1 MALPELLLELGRDVT
16 QEALDGNI
24 EPIIGRDLEIRN
36 LVKILSLKKKN
47 NPIILGDAGVGK
59 TALVEG
65 LALKIANKDVPEVL
79 QNRMIFEL
87 DLNSLNSFRNSGHL
101 EQIIKQMMSIIKQSN
116 GQIILFI
123 DEIHRIT
130 GDGQSDLG
138 NLMKPYLARNF
149 GVIGCT
155 TLDEFRFIEKD
166 PALDRRFQKL
176 IINEP
181 STEDTISILRGV
193 KASYEIYHKVTIKDS
208 AIISAVKMTDRYIT
222 DKFLPDKA
230 LSILDEACANLR
242 VALDSKPDEI
252 YDLEQKLIQIK
263 IELNSLIEENDS
275 DSINRKNELAEEYVN
290 LENELLDLTLSWEQD
305 KELVDKIV
313 ELQESREKCKQDI
326 DSLIAKDG
334 SSDKIVSLTREMN
347 RFNDAIEKLEEIKQ
361 EKLENGSI
369 LKSDVNND
377 SIAEAISMKTG
388 IPVSR
393 MLTEDKEKILEL
405 PNVLSQRVIGQE
417 DAINSVYKGILRSK
431 SGIQNKKRPN
441 SYLFL
446 GSSGVG
452 KTELAKA
459 IAEQLYDSEDS
470 IVRIDMSE
478 YMEKHTT
485 SRLTGPPPGYIGY
498 EEGGQLTEAV
508 YRNPYS
514 LVLFDEIEKAH
525 PDVLLTLL
533 QVLDDGRLTDG
544 KGRIIDFKNTLI
556 IMTSNV
562 GSLDMLMDVKNLG
575 FINDA
580 TKEKI
585 KNILNSH
592 FRPEFIN
599 RIDELVFFNVLNKQ
613 VVSKIIDKQLN
624 DLNSRLQDDLKIVI
638 SLSDKLKD
646 YITDNGYEPEFGARP
661 LIRFFENSVETELAL
676 KIMKNEINE
685 DSNYFIDLSDENKL
699 IFNEIK
705 KD

>member
-1 MALPELLLELGRDVT
+1 MALPEFLLELGRDVT

-65 LALKIANKDVPEVL
+65 LALKIANNDVPEVL
-79 QNRMIFEL
+79 QNKIIFEL

-208 AIISAVKMTDRYIT
+208 AIISAVRMTDRYIT

-275 DSINRKNELAEEYVN
+275 DSINRKNELAQEYVN
-290 LENELLDLTLSWEQD
+290 LENELMDLTLSWEQD

-334 SSDKIVSLTREMN
+334 SSDKIVLLNRELN

-369 LKSDVNND
+369 LKSDVNSD

-417 DAINSVYKGILRSK
+417 DAIKSVYKGILRSK

-485 SRLTGPPPGYIGY
+485 SRLTGPPPGYVGY

-585 KNILNSH
+585 KTILNSH

-613 VVSKIIDKQLN
+613 VISKIIDKQLN

-676 KIMKNEINE
+676 KIMKNEVNE